1 MASIPNPAEISILTV
16 KFHEC
21 SEFLDGGVQVKK
33 WMAVLIL
40 AGITLGSQAFAHAQ
54 INPQSRAYKKS
65 ARKAQKDMARYNKQQ
80 QKAMR
85 KSAKALAR
93 SSSSAF

>member
-1 MASIPNPAEISILTV
+1 MDS
-16 KFHEC
+16 
-21 SEFLDGGVQVKK
+21 GVQVRK
-33 WMAVLIL
+33 WMAALIF
-40 AGITLGSQAFAHAQ
+40 AGITLSSPAFAHDQ

-85 KSAKALAR
+85 KSAKAQRKALKRAQNGNHL
-93 SSSSAF
+93 